1 MEFGSI
7 QRIAPNTAERF
18 KEGVDLM
25 RSDPLLTV
33 FEAKIVCFFASTA
46 VMNGSDPIEST
57 QSRNVLI
64 DEKSLLFLVDII
76 YSGLSR

>member
-1 MEFGSI
+1 MLP
-7 QRIAPNTAERF
+7 QDL
-18 KEGVDLM
+18 VDLM
-25 RSDPLLTV
+25 GSDPLLTV